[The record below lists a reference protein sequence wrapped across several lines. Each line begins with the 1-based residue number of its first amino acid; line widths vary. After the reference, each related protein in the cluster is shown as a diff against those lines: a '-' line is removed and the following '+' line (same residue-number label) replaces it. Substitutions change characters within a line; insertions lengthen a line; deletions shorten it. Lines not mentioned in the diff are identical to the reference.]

1 MFCFNPHNIEKKPA
15 NQKPWRGILV
25 VNVKSINTSAEKL
38 QQHLVSR
45 KINMKHKMDA
55 DVSNVLAH
63 GARDNH
69 FLEDLKNKHK
79 GKKVFRQKETKNSVN

>member
-1 MFCFNPHNIEKKPA
+1 
-15 NQKPWRGILV
+15 
-25 VNVKSINTSAEKL
+25 
-38 QQHLVSR
+38 
-45 KINMKHKMDA
+45 MKHKMDA